1 MWYNATMKLK
11 NKWLGFLTVILLVGL
26 DMTSKHLIV
35 SQFQF
40 QEMREVIANFFW
52 LTYVKNTGAAWSIL
66 SNSTQ
71 FLGAVSVVAALAMIY
86 FYLKKQ
92 WSLLSRI
99 SLCLM
104 MAGTIGNGIDRL
116 VYGYVVDMLSFN
128 IFGYMFPVFNLADTF
143 LVIGVALFALETF
156 LKGESHV

>member
-1 MWYNATMKLK
+1 MWYNAVMKLQS
-11 NKWLGFLTVILLVGL
+11 KWIGLIVVIVLVGL
-26 DMTSKHLIV
+26 DMASKRLIV

-40 QEMREVIANFFW
+40 QEMRTVIPNFFW

-71 FLGAVSVVAALAMIY
+71 LLGLISFVAATTMVY

-92 WSLLSRI
+92 WSLLSAI

-104 MAGTIGNGIDRL
+104 MAGTIGNGIDRIL
-116 VYGYVVDMLSFN
+116 LGYVVDMLSFN

-143 LVIGVALFALETF
+143 LVVGIGLFALDTF